1 MIGTRGVPARYGGFE
16 SAVEEIGTRLVQRG
30 HDVTVYCRNEGQS
43 LVEYR
48 GMRLVNLPA
57 VRVRAAETLSH
68 SGLSAAHSILRDR
81 PDMAFVFNPA
91 NAPYVRL
98 LRLGGVPTAV
108 NMDGFEWRRAKWAG
122 SGARYFRW
130 AARASAKGADV
141 VIADSRVMQQHVREA
156 YGRDSEYVAYGA
168 DVVPHD
174 TARLAEL
181 GLASH
186 EYHLVVARFEPE
198 NQVRE
203 IVAAAVSS
211 SASRPLVVVGSAPYA
226 AEYTRQ
232 VREAAA
238 DDPRVR
244 FLGAVWDQEL
254 LNQLYA
260 GSLSYVH
267 GHSVGGT
274 NPSLLRAMA
283 AGAPVIADDNPF
295 NREVLG
301 EAAEFVSDRHQIA
314 SALLA
319 DERDGAAA
327 RARGAAARD
336 RVHRLYRWDDVAGEY
351 ERIALR
357 LVP

>member
-16 SAVEEIGTRLVQRG
+16 SAVEEIGTRLVERG

-43 LVEYR
+43 LSEYR

-68 SGLSAAHSILRDR
+68 SGLSATHSILRDR

-91 NAPYVRL
+91 NAPYLRL
-98 LRLGGVPTAV
+98 LRLAGVPAAV
-108 NMDGFEWRRAKWAG
+108 NMDGFEWRREKWAG

-130 AARASAKGADV
+130 AARASAKGASA
-141 VIADSRVMQQHVREA
+141 VIADSRVMQEHVREA
-156 YGRDSEYVAYGA
+156 YGRDSEYIAYGA
-168 DVVPHD
+168 DVVSHD
-174 TARLAEL
+174 TGRLAGL
-181 GLASH
+181 GLTAH
-186 EYHLVVARFEPE
+186 QYHLVVARFEPE
-198 NQVRE
+198 NQVLE
-203 IVAAAVSS
+203 IVAATVSS
-211 SASRPLVVVGSAPYA
+211 SATLPLVVVGSAPYA
-226 AEYTRQ
+226 AEYTRL

-260 GSLSYVH
+260 GSLSYLH

-301 EAAEFVSDRHQIA
+301 EAAVFAADRRDIA
-314 SALLA
+314 AA
-319 DERDGAAA
+319 IMTDERDSAAA
-327 RARGAAARD
+327 RARGAAARE
-336 RVHRLYRWDDVAGEY
+336 RVHRLYRWDDVAAEY
-351 ERIALR
+351 ERIAVR
-357 LVP
+357 LVR